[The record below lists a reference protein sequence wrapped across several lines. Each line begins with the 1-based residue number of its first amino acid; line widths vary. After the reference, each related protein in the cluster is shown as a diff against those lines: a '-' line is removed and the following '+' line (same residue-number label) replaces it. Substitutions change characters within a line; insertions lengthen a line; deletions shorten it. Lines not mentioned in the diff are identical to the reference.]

1 MMEKVIV
8 VLNTVRIFD
17 YMRENETEADA
28 ISRAEKFYTEEFEI
42 VTRHYNNYGGD
53 YWKNRVD
60 DVEAVLNKG
69 FSIMSF
75 EECQAMEKLHL
86 TSGQPEEIT
95 ADKFNEMLDILPPLK
110 WCTIDGI
117 EMFCISEMYTGTYT
131 NQYAHD
137 KSSGKYYTKMVDAC
151 DKSTWINNYLRKI

>member
-8 VLNTVRIFD
+8 ILNTVKVFD
-17 YMRENETEADA
+17 FLRENETEAEA
-28 ISRAEKFYTEEFEI
+28 ITRAEIFYTEELET
-42 VTRHYNNYGGD
+42 VTRHYNNYGDD

-60 DVEAVLNKG
+60 AVTAILNNG
-69 FSIMSF
+69 FSVMLF
-75 EECQAMEKLHL
+75 EEFQAMEKSKLI
-86 TSGQPEEIT
+86 SGEPEEIT

-110 WCTIDGI
+110 WCTIDGV

-151 DKSTWINNYLRKI
+151 DKSTWINNYLRK